1 MAYLPQNQVN
11 FQNSAPVPQN
21 TYAAQ
26 NALVPQNKA
35 PSSLRRDN
43 YPKPPY
49 QQLGRDGR
57 RQLSTRTSD
66 DSGLITQVMDTDRSH
81 DRPYDA
87 TPVSLKHILQA
98 VDVIFS
104 RVTKPDVHANLL
116 VPGSAVV
123 PTGAHTEALEH
134 HEKALL
140 ASLSSLHDN
149 YEIPVSLF
157 NAISCEIFCKWM
169 SGEDANKT
177 TMDILH
183 IVQNYDWDEKVV
195 LALGAFSVKDGEF
208 WLVAQLYNTNVL
220 AKAVGTLRQ
229 LPEILERTSTV
240 LKSKFDAYNNL
251 VTTVF
256 KVTKCIV
263 QLQEVRRDPHLTPEL
278 ESTTSSTA
286 HIPTAVYWTIR
297 SIVIAAS
304 QLLGIT
310 GMGPDHLTEA
320 WELSSLS
327 HKLENIHSHLQET
340 LNRLYDIIQ
349 RKKDDEALAAIAYI
363 LETPHIDNTKTLR
376 VLFYKDDQ
384 PALYDG
390 YNKRRVDIDV
400 LKRKVVILFLSDL
413 NVAQENEYMIA
424 DQMYSEKR
432 QFPTR
437 LESQY
442 EIVWV
447 PIEDNWTEAKY
458 QQFETLRN
466 GMEWYSV
473 YHPSVVSPT
482 VIRYI
487 RKQDKWNFVKKPL
500 LVVMDPQGKI
510 VHTNAVHMMCVFG
523 SAAYPF
529 TNNRER
535 LLWEEEKWRIEL
547 LADSLDQNL
556 VTWIHEGKY
565 ICLYGGEEITWIR
578 EFTRA
583 AKSVALEAGIQ
594 LELLYV
600 GKSKAKE
607 QNLKS
612 IMRMIEEEKLSHVLD
627 WNLIWFFW
635 IRLESMWQSKG
646 QQLKNELLSSS
657 QLSTTDSF
665 SLRNDPVLKGI
676 ISLLSFGS
684 TERGWAVIGTGS
696 ADMSKAN
703 GEHMLRS
710 LKEYAAWEMKRR
722 ELGFTPALNDYLA
735 GVYKSAPHHCT
746 NLMLPATGLMPE
758 TVACA
763 ECGRLMERYTMF
775 RCCTD

>member
-1 MAYLPQNQVN
+1 MAYLPQYKLNYQD
-11 FQNSAPVPQN
+11 SAPVPQN

-35 PSSLRRDN
+35 ATPLRREN
-43 YPKPPY
+43 YRNPPSQY
-49 QQLGRDGR
+49 LGRDGR
-57 RQLSTRTSD
+57 RPLSILTSD
-66 DSGLITQVMDTDRSH
+66 DSGLITQVRDTDRSH
-81 DRPYDA
+81 DHPRNA
-87 TPVSLKHILQA
+87 TPISLKLILQA
-98 VDVIFS
+98 VEVIFS
-104 RVTKPDVHANLL
+104 RVTKPDIHGNLL
-116 VPGSAVV
+116 VPGTASV
-123 PTGAHTEALEH
+123 PTGAHAEALEN
-134 HEKALL
+134 HEKALH
-140 ASLSSLHDN
+140 AKLSSFHDN
-149 YEIPVSLF
+149 YEIPISLF
-157 NAISCEIFCKWM
+157 NAIFSELFCK
-169 SGEDANKT
+169 SLTGEDANKT

-183 IVQNYDWDEKVV
+183 LVQHYDWDEKVV
-195 LALGAFSVKDGEF
+195 LALGAFSVRDGEF
-208 WLVAQLYNTNVL
+208 WLVAQLYTTNVL
-220 AKAVGTLRQ
+220 AKAVGTLRE
-229 LPEILERTSTV
+229 LPEILERASTV

-251 VTTVF
+251 VNTVL

-263 QLQEVRRDPHLTPEL
+263 QLQEVRRDPHLTTEL
-278 ESTTSSTA
+278 ESTTSA
-286 HIPTAVYWTIR
+286 ANIPTAVYWTIR

-310 GMGPDHLTEA
+310 GMGPDYVTES

-340 LNRLYDIIQ
+340 LNRLHDIILK
-349 RKKDDEALAAIAYI
+349 KKDDEALGAIEYI
-363 LETPHIDNTKTLR
+363 LGTPHIDNTKTLR

-390 YNKRRVDIDV
+390 YNKKRVDIDV
-400 LKRKVVILFLSDL
+400 LRRKVVILFLSGL
-413 NVAQENEYMIA
+413 GVAQENEYMIA
-424 DQMYSEKR
+424 DQMNSEKR

-437 LESQY
+437 PESQY

-447 PIEDNWTEAKY
+447 PIEDNWTEAIY
-458 QQFETLRN
+458 EQFETLRN

-473 YHPSVVSPT
+473 FHPSVVSAT

-487 RKQDKWNFVKKPL
+487 RSKWNFVKKPL
-500 LVVMDPQGKI
+500 LVVIDPQGKI

-529 TNNRER
+529 TNSREK
-535 LLWEEEKWRIEL
+535 LLWQEETWSMEL
-547 LADSLDQNL
+547 LADSLDQSL
-556 VTWIHEGKY
+556 VTWIQEGKL
-565 ICLYGGEEITWIR
+565 ICLYGGEDITWIR
-578 EFTRA
+578 DFTRA
-583 AKSVALEAGIQ
+583 ARTVALEAKIQ

-607 QNLKS
+607 QKLKS
-612 IMRMIEEEKLSHVLD
+612 IMRILEEEKLSHVLD
-627 WNLIWFFW
+627 WNFIWFFW

-657 QLSTTDSF
+657 HLRDTDSF

-676 ISLLSFGS
+676 ISLLSFRS
-684 TERGWAVIGTGS
+684 SERGWAVIGTGS
-696 ADMSKAN
+696 SMSKAN

-710 LKEYAAWEMKRR
+710 LREYAAWEIKRR
-722 ELGFTPALNDYLA
+722 EIGFTPALNEYLA

-746 NLMLPATGLMPE
+746 SLMLPATGLMPE

>member
-1 MAYLPQNQVN
+1 MAYQPQNKVN
-11 FQNSAPVPQN
+11 LQSSTPVPQSA
-21 TYAAQ
+21 YVAQ

-35 PSSLRRDN
+35 PTTHRRGEK
-43 YPKPPY
+43 YRTPS

-57 RQLSTRTSD
+57 RQFSTLTSD
-66 DSGLITQVMDTDRSH
+66 DSALITQVLDTDRSH
-81 DRPYDA
+81 ERPYDA
-87 TPVSLKHILQA
+87 TPISLKHILQA
-98 VDVIFS
+98 VEVIFS
-104 RVTKPDVHANLL
+104 RVTKPDIHGNLL
-116 VPGSAVV
+116 VPGSALV
-123 PTGAHTEALEH
+123 PTGAYTEALEH
-134 HEKALL
+134 HEKALH

-149 YEIPVSLF
+149 YEVPISLF
-157 NAISCEIFCKWM
+157 NAISSELFGKWL

-177 TMDILH
+177 TMDILR
-183 IVQNYDWDEKVV
+183 IVQHYDWDEKVV
-195 LALGAFSVKDGEF
+195 LTLGAFSVKDGEF
-208 WLVAQLYNTNVL
+208 WLVAQLYTINAL

-229 LPEILERTSTV
+229 LPEILERASTV

-251 VTTVF
+251 VNTVL
-256 KVTKCIV
+256 KVTKCII
-263 QLQEVRRDPHLTPEL
+263 QLQEVRRDPHLTTEL
-278 ESTTSSTA
+278 ESTTSTA
-286 HIPTAVYWTIR
+286 HIPTAAYWTIR
-297 SIVIAAS
+297 SIVVAAS

-310 GMGPDHLTEA
+310 GMGPEYVTEA

-327 HKLENIHSHLQET
+327 HKLENIHSHLEET
-340 LNRLYDIIQ
+340 IKRLNDIIQ

-376 VLFYKDDQ
+376 VLFFKDDQ

-390 YNKRRVDIDV
+390 YSKRRVDIDV

-413 NVAQENEYMIA
+413 DVAQENEYMIA
-424 DQMYSEKR
+424 HQMYDEKR

-437 LESQY
+437 PESQY

-447 PIEDNWTEAKY
+447 PIVDNWNEAKY
-458 QQFETLRN
+458 QQFENLKN
-466 GMEWYSV
+466 DMEWYSV
-473 YHPSVVSPT
+473 FHPSVVSPT

-500 LVVMDPQGKI
+500 LVVVDPQGKI

-535 LLWEEEKWRIEL
+535 LLWENETWRMEL

-556 VTWIHEGKY
+556 LGWIHEGKF
-565 ICLYGGEEITWIR
+565 ICLYGGEDITWIR
-578 EFTRA
+578 DFTRA
-583 AKSVALEAGIQ
+583 ARGVALEAGIQ
-594 LELLYV
+594 LELLYM

-607 QNLKS
+607 QKLRS
-612 IMRMIEEEKLSHVLD
+612 IMRIIEEEKLSHVLD
-627 WNLIWFFW
+627 RNLIWYFW

-646 QQLKNELLSSS
+646 QQLKNELLSST
-657 QLSTTDSF
+657 QLRAADSF

-710 LKEYAAWEMKRR
+710 LREYTAWEKRRR
-722 ELGFTPALNDYLA
+722 ELGFTPALNEYLA
-735 GVYKSAPHHCT
+735 EVYKSTPHHCT
-746 NLMLPATGLMPE
+746 NLVLPATGLMPE